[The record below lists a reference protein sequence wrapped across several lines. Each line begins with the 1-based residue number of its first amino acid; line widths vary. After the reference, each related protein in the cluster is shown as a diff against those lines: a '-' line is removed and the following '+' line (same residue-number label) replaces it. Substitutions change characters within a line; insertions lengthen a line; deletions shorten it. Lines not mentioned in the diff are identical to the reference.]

1 MHMCMH
7 SAVALHSH
15 HQPGKPIRV
24 ISCRVAQDDTLSEVP
39 VSRRR
44 AIAAGLS
51 VSLAL
56 DVAGPGTAAS
66 IQDGQIQ
73 RQPGILD
80 LLSIFKTS
88 EDTLPPPIRF
98 PRRPMN
104 TRFAVLLMQSGYKA
118 AEDLKFVPMD
128 AFQIKFWKLRQQLWP
143 TYVKALAPSVVRQ
156 GDLSDPAYF
165 DFVSAVQYMTLSVE
179 FPKGQ
184 QAFEEYCATCPT
196 SYRSVQRDAS
206 LADNASL
213 PPGLL
218 LTASDRLYNGL
229 SGDGYDFGEGGDKEI
244 FNGPAPVLPEAPL
257 QAVLDGITA
266 ILGIFESRGF
276 CTKATLS
283 DVQHGENGVVGSQF
297 TVTLTG
303 GANLWGLAALVD
315 RKSSIAN
322 VYDALA
328 VNGFLRAS
336 GLRSASYVASTN
348 DTETSVRWTI

>member
-118 AEDLKFVPMD
+118 AEDLKFVPM
-128 AFQIKFWKLRQQLWP
+128 
-143 TYVKALAPSVVRQ
+143 
-156 GDLSDPAYF
+156 
-165 DFVSAVQYMTLSVE
+165 
-179 FPKGQ
+179 
-184 QAFEEYCATCPT
+184 
-196 SYRSVQRDAS
+196 
-206 LADNASL
+206 
-213 PPGLL
+213 
-218 LTASDRLYNGL
+218 
-229 SGDGYDFGEGGDKEI
+229 
-244 FNGPAPVLPEAPL
+244 
-257 QAVLDGITA
+257 
-266 ILGIFESRGF
+266 
-276 CTKATLS
+276 
-283 DVQHGENGVVGSQF
+283 
-297 TVTLTG
+297 
-303 GANLWGLAALVD
+303 
-315 RKSSIAN
+315 
-322 VYDALA
+322 
-328 VNGFLRAS
+328 
-336 GLRSASYVASTN
+336 
-348 DTETSVRWTI
+348 VRWTDSYKGRLYWL